1 MINISKDI
9 NDGFLQQ
16 FSMYDKLKLMKL
28 GNNVK
33 KEQKRTIM
41 KEMSFRLFLN
51 GKCNLKI
58 YYSLVT

>member
-1 MINISKDI
+1 MINISEDI

-33 KEQKRTIM
+33 KEQKRTNYEKRWVFDYFWMVNTILKFIM
-41 KEMSFRLFLN
+41 
-51 GKCNLKI
+51 
-58 YYSLVT
+58 V